1 MLIIWLVLI
10 IVTTLLVKWFLTT
23 KHEQY
28 TWGLSFSI
36 LVLLCILEMVFVYF
50 FIGTVVDKIIQ
61 GLEVF
66 YN

>member
-10 IVTTLLVKWFLTT
+10 VVTTLLAKRLLTT
-23 KHEQY
+23 KKEQY
-28 TWGLSFSI
+28 AWGLSYSI

-50 FIGTVVDKIIQ
+50 FIGAIVDKIIQ

>member
-10 IVTTLLVKWFLTT
+10 IVTTLLVKWLLTT

-28 TWGLSFSI
+28 TWCLSFSI